1 MAEIDKL
8 VASIVEMSTKIS
20 GIHKRTAIE
29 LIPKKSNPV
38 VKDTKLDVIDAIRR
52 RNTKCRSVE
61 MPTNEK

>member
-20 GIHKRTAIE
+20 GIHRSTAIE
-29 LIPKKSNPV
+29 LTPKKSNPV
-38 VKDTKLDVIDAIRR
+38 MKDKKLDVIDAIRR
-52 RNTKCRSVE
+52 RNTKCISEE